1 MSIFCQNNLYTL
13 TKINKYLKIKLD
25 NYIKNNKKEGYKMK
39 IGITNDHRGVLAKQ
53 FLTEYLTALGYN
65 VINYGTNSQE
75 PADFPDYA
83 KKLGEG
89 ILNKEVDL
97 GIAICGTG
105 IGMSIA
111 LNKMKGIYC
120 AKVSNNSEAALSRA
134 HNNAN
139 VIAISEDLN
148 KELMKEIIKTFIE
161 TPFSN
166 IDRYINRNNK
176 IKDIENA

>member
-1 MSIFCQNNLYTL
+1 MT
-13 TKINKYLKIKLD
+13 
-25 NYIKNNKKEGYKMK
+25 
-39 IGITNDHRGVLAKQ
+39 IGLTNDHRGVKTKQ
-53 FLTEYLTALGYN
+53 FLTEYLTSLGYN
-65 VINYGTNSQE
+65 VIDYGTDSEE

-83 KKLGEG
+83 KKLGKGVINNEA
-89 ILNKEVDL
+89 NL

-120 AKVSNNSEAALSRA
+120 AKVSTASEAALSKA

-139 VIAISEDLN
+139 VMAISEEMD
-148 KELMKEIIKTFIE
+148 KELMKEVVLKFIE

-166 IDRYINRNNK
+166 IDRYKIRNDK
-176 IKDIENA
+176 IKEIEESV

>member
-1 MSIFCQNNLYTL
+1 MN
-13 TKINKYLKIKLD
+13 
-25 NYIKNNKKEGYKMK
+25 
-39 IGITNDHRGVLAKQ
+39 IGITNDHRGIKVKQ
-53 FLTEYLTALGYN
+53 FLTEYLNSLGYN
-65 VINYGTNSQE
+65 VIDYGTNKEE

-83 KKLGEG
+83 KNLGLG
-89 ILNKEVDL
+89 ILANEVDL

-120 AKVSNNSEAALSRA
+120 AKVSTKSEATLCKA

-139 VIAISEDLN
+139 VIAISEEMDS
-148 KELMKEIIKTFIE
+148 ELMKEVIKNFIE

-166 IDRYINRNNK
+166 IDRYKTRNNK
-176 IKDIENA
+176 IKDIEYNV

>member
-1 MSIFCQNNLYTL
+1 MN
-13 TKINKYLKIKLD
+13 
-25 NYIKNNKKEGYKMK
+25 
-39 IGITNDHRGVLAKQ
+39 IGITNDHRGLQVKH
-53 FLTEYLTALGYN
+53 FLTEYLSELGYN
-65 VINYGTNSQE
+65 VIDYGTDSEE

-83 KKLGEG
+83 KKLGLG
-89 ILNKEVDL
+89 LIANEVTL

-120 AKVSNNSEAALSRA
+120 AKVSTQSETALCKA

-139 VIAISEDLN
+139 VIAISEEMDRQ
-148 KELMKEIIKTFIE
+148 LMKDVVKTFLE

-166 IDRYINRNNK
+166 IDRYKIRNNK
-176 IKDIENA
+176 IKDIENNV